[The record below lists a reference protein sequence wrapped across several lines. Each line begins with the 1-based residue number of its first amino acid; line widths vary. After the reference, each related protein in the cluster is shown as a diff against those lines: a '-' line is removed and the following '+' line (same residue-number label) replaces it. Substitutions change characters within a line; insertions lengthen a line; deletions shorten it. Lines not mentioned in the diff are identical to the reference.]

1 MIKLIKHSFEKQ
13 TNSFQL
19 KSKKRQTIQLHV
31 PSIKRYVNPLITTI

>member
-19 KSKKRQTIQLHV
+19 KKRQTIQLHV

>member
-19 KSKKRQTIQLHV
+19 KSKKRQTIQLA
-31 PSIKRYVNPLITTI
+31 SINRYVNPLITTI